1 MRISDWSSDVCSS
14 DLAGIHADR
23 RGPAARLRL
32 RREHGFEP
40 EEAVREM
47 EEQDAVGLQRPRI
60 DAERFLRQQME
71 RDGGRRKGVD
81 DEDVERARGLLGE
94 SKPRVAGDERRWE
107 ENTHERK

>member
-40 EEAVREM
+40 EEAVRDM
-47 EEQDAVGLQRPRI
+47 DEQDAVGFQRPRI
-60 DAERFLRQQME
+60 DADRFLRQQME
-71 RDGGRRKGVD
+71 RDGVRRKGVD
-81 DEDVERARGLLGE
+81 EDDGDMAQIGRAALWD
-94 SKPRVAGDERRWE
+94 RVWQNG
-107 ENTHERK
+107 